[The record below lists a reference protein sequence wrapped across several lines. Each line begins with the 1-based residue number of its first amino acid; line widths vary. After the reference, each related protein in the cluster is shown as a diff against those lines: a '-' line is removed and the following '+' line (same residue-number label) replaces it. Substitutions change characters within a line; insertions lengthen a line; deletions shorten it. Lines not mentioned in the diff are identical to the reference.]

1 MNPEDVLVHLHGTVG
16 DVIDAVMTVA
26 VVGAPLLYLAA
37 MEIPVLNKVVEVA
50 LMKMILVAQTDVE

>member
-1 MNPEDVLVHLHGTVG
+1 VG